1 MSVRLA
7 TGRLLMNISPKS
19 AALVEHGPLADVA
32 ARFAAG
38 GSESTQK
45 LAKFLEKVKIE
56 VTHLPVK
63 VRLWKT

>member
-19 AALVEHGPLADVA
+19 AALVEHGPLLDVA
-32 ARFAAG
+32 SRFAAG
-38 GSESTQK
+38 QSESTQK

-56 VTHLPVK
+56 VTHLKVK
-63 VRLWKT
+63 VRR

>member
-19 AALVEHGPLADVA
+19 AALVEHGPLIDVA
-32 ARFAAG
+32 SRFAAG
-38 GSESTQK
+38 QSESTQK

-56 VTHLPVK
+56 VTHLKVK
-63 VRLWKT
+63 VRL